1 MNQLVGKIL
10 SLKQSEGIAFVKVE
24 GNGFCLGVMTLGN
37 DLKEGERVRACFK
50 DSDVMI
56 AHKSSGKLSARNKF
70 LSLVRHIS
78 HDEVLARVEFEFNAT
93 AIASLISYEALKELE
108 IKEGE
113 EFFWFVKSNEII
125 LESLER

>member
-1 MNQLVGKIL
+1 MNQLIGEIIQIKEA
-10 SLKQSEGIAFVKVE
+10 EGIAFIKVQGE
-24 GNGFCLGVMTLGN
+24 GFALGVMTLKGG
-37 DLKEGERVRACFK
+37 LKVGESVRASFK
-50 DSDVMI
+50 ESDVMI
-56 AHKSSGKLSARNKF
+56 ASKDSLNISARNKF
-70 LSLVRHIS
+70 LSCVLSIA
-78 HDEVLARVEFEFNAT
+78 DNGVLARVEFEFNAT